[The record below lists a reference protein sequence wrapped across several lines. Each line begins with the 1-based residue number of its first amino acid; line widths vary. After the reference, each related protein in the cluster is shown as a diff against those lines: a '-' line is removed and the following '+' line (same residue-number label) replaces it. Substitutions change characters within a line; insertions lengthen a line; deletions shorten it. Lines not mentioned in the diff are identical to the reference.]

1 MASHEKKKE
10 SVNKKCQ
17 AANPLTFAAGAGDA
31 CGAVG
36 GGDAPRVALHPLL
49 VRHVPDEAGE
59 RTDLAR
65 LPNRPEHPRRRR
77 LAELRELP
85 PRLRAGELA
94 QPRLQP
100 LQLRADRRRERRLA
114 HLVPTAVGIH
124 G

>member
-1 MASHEKKKE
+1 MRKKE

-100 LQLRADRRRERRLA
+100 LQLA
-114 HLVPTAVGIH
+114 PTAAGSAGSRIWFPPPWGFMVERV
-124 G
+124 